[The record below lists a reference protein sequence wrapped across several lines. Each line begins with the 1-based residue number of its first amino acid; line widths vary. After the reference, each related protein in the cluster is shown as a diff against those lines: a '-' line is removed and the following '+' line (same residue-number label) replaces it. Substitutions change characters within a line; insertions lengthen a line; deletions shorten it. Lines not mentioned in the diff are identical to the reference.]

1 MTLHGYRASF
11 EMRPSGA
18 PQDEEDWEWHKKPLL
33 ILRRPRS
40 GRLEGRKLSIQRGS
54 GRRTMTRG
62 MQEFVAS
69 AAVAFV
75 GITWG
80 CWWIFLR
87 LIEAT
92 GISPGWT
99 LAVVY
104 GGAAIMLVPLFAWRW
119 RRWQPMLWSVV
130 IVGIGYGLPLAFW
143 SHAVI
148 HGNVV
153 RVTLLFYLT
162 PVWGTLLAALMFR
175 ERLTPLRLLSV
186 AFGLIGAMAVLG
198 VEDGF
203 PAPATAQEWMALLAG
218 ALFAAAAAASRI
230 WPDVSGYDSSF
241 VMFVASAALGVVFAG
256 LFGAETMPSAASVLQ
271 SVPLVILLAW
281 AATKLDPGRVSTLI
295 LFDVVATTVS
305 ARILTNEPFGWP
317 EAIGCLFILG
327 TGVASGIDQ
336 MRQGRTAPAQQ
347 PAASR

>member
-1 MTLHGYRASF
+1 
-11 EMRPSGA
+11 
-18 PQDEEDWEWHKKPLL
+18 
-33 ILRRPRS
+33 
-40 GRLEGRKLSIQRGS
+40 
-54 GRRTMTRG
+54 
-62 MQEFVAS
+62 MQELVAS

-87 LIEAT
+87 LIEAK

-104 GGAAIMLVPLFAWRW
+104 GGAAIMLVPLFAWRRRHW
-119 RRWQPMLWSVV
+119 RPMVWPVI
-130 IVGIGYGLPLAFW
+130 IVGVGYGLPLAFW

-162 PVWGTLLAALMFR
+162 PVWGTMLAALMFR
-175 ERLTPLRLLSV
+175 ERLTALRLLSV
-186 AFGLIGAMAVLG
+186 AFGLVGAAAVLG
-198 VEDGF
+198 IGDGI
-203 PAPATAQEWMALLAG
+203 PVPATAQEWMALLAG
-218 ALFAAAAAASRI
+218 ALFALAAAASRSLT
-230 WPDVSGYDSSF
+230 DVSGYDSSF
-241 VMFVASAALGVVFAG
+241 VMFLASAILGVVFAG
-256 LFGAETMPSAASVLQ
+256 IFGGETRPAAASVFEA
-271 SVPLVILLAW
+271 VPLVVFLAAVFAIPSQFLLAW

-305 ARILTNEPFGWP
+305 ARILTNEAFGWP

-327 TGVASGIDQ
+327 TGVASGVDQ
-336 MRQGRTAPAQQ
+336 MRQVGAAPMRRH
-347 PAASR
+347 AA

>member
-1 MTLHGYRASF
+1 
-11 EMRPSGA
+11 
-18 PQDEEDWEWHKKPLL
+18 
-33 ILRRPRS
+33 
-40 GRLEGRKLSIQRGS
+40 
-54 GRRTMTRG
+54 MTRG
-62 MQEFVAS
+62 MQELVAS

-104 GGAAIMLVPLFAWRW
+104 GGAAIMLAPLFAWRW
-119 RRWQPMLWSVV
+119 RRWRPMVWSVV
-130 IVGIGYGLPLAFW
+130 IVGVGYGLPLAFW

-162 PVWGTLLAALMFR
+162 PVWGTVLAALVFR

-186 AFGLIGAMAVLG
+186 AFGLIGATAVLG
-198 VEDGF
+198 IEDGF
-203 PAPATAQEWMALLAG
+203 PVPATAQEWMALLAG
-218 ALFAAAAAASRI
+218 ALFAVAAAASRI

-241 VMFVASAALGVVFAG
+241 VMFVTSAVLGVVFAG

-271 SVPLVILLAW
+271 SVPLVIFLAVVFAIPSQFLLAW

-295 LFDVVATTVS
+295 LFDVLATTVS

-336 MRQGRTAPAQQ
+336 MRQGRAAPVQQ

>member
-1 MTLHGYRASF
+1 
-11 EMRPSGA
+11 
-18 PQDEEDWEWHKKPLL
+18 
-33 ILRRPRS
+33 
-40 GRLEGRKLSIQRGS
+40 
-54 GRRTMTRG
+54 MTRG
-62 MQEFVAS
+62 RQELVAS

-104 GGAAIMLVPLFAWRW
+104 GGAAIMLAPVFAWRW
-119 RRWQPMLWSVV
+119 RRWRPMVRSVV
-130 IVGIGYGLPLAFW
+130 VVGVGYGLPLAFW

-162 PVWGTLLAALMFR
+162 PVWGTVLAGLVFR

-186 AFGLIGAMAVLG
+186 ALGLIGATVVLG

-203 PAPATAQEWMALLAG
+203 PVPATAQEWMALLAG
-218 ALFAAAAAASRI
+218 ALFAVAAAGSRI
-230 WPDVSGYDSSF
+230 RPDVSGYDSSF
-241 VMFVASAALGVVFAG
+241 VMFVASAILGVVFAG
-256 LFGAETMPSAASVLQ
+256 LFGAEAVPSAASVLQ
-271 SVPLVILLAW
+271 SVPLVIFLAVVFAIPSQFLLAW

-295 LFDVVATTVS
+295 LFDVLATTVS

-317 EAIGCLFILG
+317 EAVGCLFLLG
-327 TGVASGIDQ
+327 TGVASGLDQ
-336 MRQGRTAPAQQ
+336 MRQGRL
-347 PAASR
+347 AAA

>member
-1 MTLHGYRASF
+1 
-11 EMRPSGA
+11 
-18 PQDEEDWEWHKKPLL
+18 
-33 ILRRPRS
+33 
-40 GRLEGRKLSIQRGS
+40 
-54 GRRTMTRG
+54 MTRG
-62 MQEFVAS
+62 RQELVAS

-92 GISPGWT
+92 GISAGWT

-119 RRWQPMLWSVV
+119 QRWRPMVWSVLM
-130 IVGIGYGLPLAFW
+130 VGVGYGLPLAFW

-162 PVWGTLLAALMFR
+162 PVWGTVLAALMFR

-186 AFGLIGAMAVLG
+186 AFGLTGAMAVLG

-203 PAPATAQEWMALLAG
+203 PVPATAPEWMALLAG
-218 ALFAAAAAASRI
+218 ALFAVAAAASRI

-241 VMFVASAALGVVFAG
+241 VMFVASAVLGVVFAG
-256 LFGAETMPSAASVLQ
+256 LFGTETTPAAASVLQ
-271 SVPLVILLAW
+271 AVPLVIFLAVVFAIPSQFLLAW

-295 LFDVVATTVS
+295 LFDVLATTVS
-305 ARILTNEPFGWP
+305 ARILTDEPFGWP
-317 EAIGCLFILG
+317 EAVGCLFILG

-336 MRQGRTAPAQQ
+336 MRQGRAAPAQQ
-347 PAASR
+347 PIA

>member
-1 MTLHGYRASF
+1 
-11 EMRPSGA
+11 
-18 PQDEEDWEWHKKPLL
+18 
-33 ILRRPRS
+33 
-40 GRLEGRKLSIQRGS
+40 
-54 GRRTMTRG
+54 MTRG
-62 MQEFVAS
+62 MQELLAS

-104 GGAAIMLVPLFAWRW
+104 GGAATILVPLFAWRR
-119 RRWQPMLWSVV
+119 RRWRPMVWSVI
-130 IVGIGYGLPLAFW
+130 IVGVGYGLPLAFW

-186 AFGLIGAMAVLG
+186 AFGLIGATAVLG
-198 VEDGF
+198 VGDGF
-203 PAPATAQEWMALLAG
+203 PVPATTQEWMALLAG
-218 ALFAAAAAASRI
+218 ALFALAAAASRVR
-230 WPDVSGYDSSF
+230 PAVSSYDSSF
-241 VMFVASAALGVVFAG
+241 VMFVASAILGVVFAG
-256 LFGAETMPSAASVLQ
+256 LFGAESVPSAASVLQ
-271 SVPLVILLAW
+271 AVPLVIFLAVVFAIPSQFLLAW

-295 LFDVVATTVS
+295 LFDVLATTVS

-317 EAIGCLFILG
+317 EAVGCLFILG

-336 MRQGRTAPAQQ
+336 MRQGRAPPVPQQ
-347 PAASR
+347 AASR